1 VRRRLARAA
10 AAERDAEAAEAAA
23 LAEAREGERSGGGPR
38 DGRPEWMA
46 GIAGMA
52 GLSNKDR
59 GEGVSK
65 GTGRACLGWNR
76 TATSLDRSK
85 LSQAEVA
92 AAAATGNRKLA
103 ALASG
108 KLGGGGQA
116 LSDPSRPLSLMELHQ
131 QRVTSGPAAGAAA
144 AAAPRGVPA
153 PGSAAWRP
161 FDREKDLAIPKM
173 GAMDASRLFEAA
185 GGLYSRFG

>member
-1 VRRRLARAA
+1 
-10 AAERDAEAAEAAA
+10 
-23 LAEAREGERSGGGPR
+23 
-38 DGRPEWMA
+38 MA

-52 GLSNKDR
+52 GMSSKGG
-59 GEGVSK
+59 GEGANK

-92 AAAATGNRKLA
+92 AAAAAGNRKLA
-103 ALASG
+103 ALAAG

-131 QRVTSGPAAGAAA
+131 QRVASGGAGGPAGGAAA